1 VNYYQ
6 PKCII
11 ELGTSVGISSICMAL
26 ANKKAVVHT
35 IEGNKQVME
44 IAMEYAQ
51 SINIHSINFYHG
63 MFDEVLPKLLLTVQT
78 PEFVFIDGNHTYEAT
93 LKYYKYFKKYVQKG
107 ILVFDDIYWS
117 AEMKK
122 AWMAIMEDAVITID
136 LYKLGIVVIDEML
149 TPGNYRVRY

>member
-1 VNYYQ
+1 MC
-6 PKCII
+6 K
-11 ELGTSVGISSICMAL
+11 
-26 ANKKAVVHT
+26 
-35 IEGNKQVME
+35 
-44 IAMEYAQ
+44 
-51 SINIHSINFYHG
+51 
-63 MFDEVLPKLLLTVQT
+63 
-78 PEFVFIDGNHTYEAT
+78 
-93 LKYYKYFKKYVQKG
+93 KG